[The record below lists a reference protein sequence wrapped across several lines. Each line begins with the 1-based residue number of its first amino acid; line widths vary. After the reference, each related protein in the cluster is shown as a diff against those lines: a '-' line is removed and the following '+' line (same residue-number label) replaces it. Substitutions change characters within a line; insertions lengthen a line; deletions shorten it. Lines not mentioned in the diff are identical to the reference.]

1 LDEPLDQCMNAGM
14 RILGLLALLVAACT
28 SSPDP
33 TAKQTYKFGPFTIAP
48 GEEVTGRCVQIDLH
62 NASDLYVNTIDL
74 ETGPGFHHSN
84 WFFVPEH
91 FYADQPGTFDCDE
104 TAITVTAAI
113 NGGVLFAQST
123 QLAQQTQAFPEGVAI
138 HIPPHSK
145 LLAQI
150 HLLNPGDSS
159 LELKPTIT
167 LHPLAKADV
176 TTVLAAISF
185 ENHALG
191 LPPNKQSRFTLD
203 CDLAP
208 EWQSLHDS
216 GETTATAPDFKI
228 YYALAHY
235 HQMGTGLTL
244 EAVKPDGTATQIF
257 TTSNRVGDSLGA
269 AIDPQF
275 DMTGYTRLRF
285 SCDYYNPTAA
295 TVPWGV
301 GTNEMCVYLA
311 FSDSKFNWGGG
322 VPTDDAPGDGSDVNG
337 VMTYTHACQVLANDA
352 DR

>member
-1 LDEPLDQCMNAGM
+1 MKTAM
-14 RILGLLALLVAACT
+14 RLVGALVLVAACT
-28 SSPDP
+28 SSDP
-33 TAKQTYKFGPFTIAP
+33 TAKQTYKFGPFSIAP
-48 GEEVTGRCVQIDLH
+48 SEEVTGRCAQIDLH
-62 NASDLYVNTIDL
+62 NNDDLYINTIDL
-74 ETGPGFHHSN
+74 DTGPGFHHSN
-84 WFFVPEH
+84 WFFIPEH
-91 FYADQPGTFDCDE
+91 FYADQPDVFPCDE
-104 TAITVTAAI
+104 TAVTVTAAV

-123 QLAQQTQAFPEGVAI
+123 QLAMQTQAFPEGVAI

-150 HLLNPGDSS
+150 HLLNPGDTT
-159 LELKPTIT
+159 LKLSPSVT
-167 LHPLAKADV
+167 LTPLAKKDV
-176 TTVLAAISF
+176 TTVMAAISF

-208 EWQSLHDS
+208 LSQQLHDQ
-216 GETTATAPDFKI
+216 GEAASATPNWKI

-235 HQMGTGLTL
+235 HALGTGLTL
-244 EAVKPDGTATQIF
+244 EAVKPDGTATQVF
-257 TTSNRVGDSLGA
+257 TTANRVGDALGA

-285 SCDYYNPTAA
+285 SCDYYNNTAA

-301 GTNEMCVYLA
+301 GTNEMCVFLA

-322 VPTDDAPGDGSDVNG
+322 VTSDDAPGTPTDDNG
-337 VMTYTHACQVLANDA
+337 VMSYTHTCQVLANDA
-352 DR
+352 SR

>member
-1 LDEPLDQCMNAGM
+1 MKAGM
-14 RILGLLALLVAACT
+14 RILGLVALCAAACT
-28 SSPDP
+28 SPDP
-33 TAKQTYKFGPFTIAP
+33 NAKQTYSFGPFTIAP
-48 GEEVTGRCVQIDLH
+48 SEEVTGRCVQIDLH
-62 NASDLYVNTIDL
+62 NAQDLYINTIEL

-84 WFFVPEH
+84 WFFLPEH

-145 LLAQI
+145 LVAQI
-150 HLLNPGDSS
+150 HLLNPSDNPLNLSPS
-159 LELKPTIT
+159 IT
-167 LHPLAKADV
+167 LTPLAKADV

-191 LPPNKQSRFTLD
+191 LPPQKQSRFTLD
-203 CDLAP
+203 CDLGP
-208 EWQSLHDS
+208 DYQSLYTS
-216 GETTATAPDFKI
+216 GKVTSPTPDFKI

-235 HQMGTGLTL
+235 HAMGTGLTL
-244 EAVKPDGTATQIF
+244 EAVKPDGTATPIF
-257 TTSNRVGDSLGA
+257 STANRVGDSLGA
-269 AIDPQF
+269 AVDPLF

-285 SCDYYNPTAA
+285 SCDYFNNTDA

-322 VPTDDAPGDGSDVNG
+322 VETDMPPGDPTDVNG
-337 VMTYTHACQVLANDA
+337 VMTYSHACQVLASDA
-352 DR
+352 SR

>member
-1 LDEPLDQCMNAGM
+1 MKAAM
-14 RILGLLALLVAACT
+14 RILGLAVLCAAACT
-28 SSPDP
+28 SPDP
-33 TAKQTYKFGPFTIAP
+33 NAKQTYNFGPFTIAP
-48 GEEVTGRCVQIDLH
+48 SEEVTGRCVQIDLH
-62 NASDLYVNTIDL
+62 NAADLYINSIDL
-74 ETGPGFHHSN
+74 DTGPGFHHSN

-91 FYADQPGTFDCDE
+91 FYADQPNTFDCDE

-150 HLLNPGDSS
+150 HLLNPGDNPLS
-159 LELKPTIT
+159 LTPSIT
-167 LHPLAKADV
+167 LTPLAKADV
-176 TTVLAAISF
+176 KTVMAAISF

-203 CDLAP
+203 CDLGP
-208 EWQSLHDS
+208 EYQSLYSS
-216 GETTATAPDFKI
+216 GDVTSPTPDFKI

-235 HQMGTGLTL
+235 HTLGTGLTL

-257 TTSNRVGDSLGA
+257 STSNHVGDSLGGP
-269 AIDPQF
+269 IDPLF

-285 SCDYYNPTAA
+285 SCDYYNNTAD

-301 GTNEMCVYLA
+301 GKNEMCVYLA

-322 VPTDDAPGDGSDVNG
+322 VEQDDAPGDPTDVNG
-337 VMTYTHACQVLANDA
+337 VMSYTHACQVLANDA
-352 DR
+352 AR

>member
-1 LDEPLDQCMNAGM
+1 M
-14 RILGLLALLVAACT
+14 RLLGALALVAACT
-28 SSPDP
+28 SSDP
-33 TAKQTYKFGPFTIAP
+33 SAKQKYSFGPFSIAA

-62 NASDLYVNTIDL
+62 NANDLYINTIDL
-74 ETGPGFHHSN
+74 DTGPGFHHSN
-84 WFFVPEH
+84 WFFIPEH
-91 FYADQPGTFDCDE
+91 FYADQPGVFDCDE
-104 TAITVTAAI
+104 TAITVTAAV

-123 QLAQQTQAFPEGVAI
+123 QLAQQTQSFPEGAAI

-150 HLLNPGDSS
+150 HLLNPTDQT
-159 LELKPTIT
+159 LKLSPSIT
-167 LHPLAKADV
+167 LTPLAKQDV
-176 TTVLAAISF
+176 TTVMAAISF

-208 EWQSLHDS
+208 LSQQLYDQ
-216 GETTATAPDFKI
+216 GQAPAPAPDWKI

-235 HQMGTGLTL
+235 HTLGTGLTL

-257 TTSNRVGDSLGA
+257 TTSNRVGDSLGGP
-269 AIDPQF
+269 IDPLF

-285 SCDYYNPTAA
+285 SCDYYNNTAN

-301 GTNEMCVYLA
+301 GSNEMCVYLA

-322 VPTDDAPGDGSDVNG
+322 VTSDDAPGDPTDVNG
-337 VMTYTHACQVLANDA
+337 VMSYTHTCQVLANDA
-352 DR
+352 SR